1 MPRVKN
7 QDARREDLRTA
18 MRRAIAERGP
28 GGVRVRD
35 VAREAGMS
43 PQSVLYYYPD
53 LDELVEESIANV
65 HARYADER
73 RSVAEGLE
81 GSGEQLRAVI
91 EAGFPEGED
100 DEHLLVLYQ
109 SVGAVRAS
117 LTLQTS
123 TRAMTERQIDLYQRI
138 LEVGEARGEFHL
150 AEDARVIASNLVALE
165 DAYGGY
171 IVERAGVVDH
181 DQAVEMVLS
190 YARMATGATLLPLE
204 AAS

>member
-1 MPRVKN
+1 
-7 QDARREDLRTA
+7 

-28 GGVRVRD
+28 GGVRVAD

-138 LEVGEARGEFHL
+138 LEVGEARGEFRL

-190 YARMATGATLLPLE
+190 YARLATGATLLPLE

>member
-7 QDARREDLRTA
+7 QDARREALRTA

-28 GGVRVRD
+28 AGVRLRD

-43 PQSVLYYYPD
+43 PQSVLDYYPD
-53 LDELVEESIANV
+53 IDALVEESIANV

-81 GSGEQLRAVI
+81 GSEDQLRAVI

-117 LTLQTS
+117 LALQTS

-138 LEVGEARGEFHL
+138 LEVGEARGEFAL
-150 AEDARVIASNLVALE
+150 AGDARTIASNLVALE

-181 DQAVEMVLS
+181 SEAIERVLA
-190 YARMATGATLLPLE
+190 YARMATGAALTRLNGG
-204 AAS
+204 S